1 MIVSHLN
8 DQWSLQITNCPK
20 CENKY
25 ERLFTL
31 IFGPGLVHRYGS
43 LRLVRKVIHLHGG
56 KLIVNSRGRVVT
68 FQIVV
73 PLNCNITKQP
83 VPENCVQNGD
93 KAVCANGKGEVIDV
107 KLPLESDKAPFVLLV
122 MADKELSDYLNET
135 F

>member
-1 MIVSHLN
+1 M
-8 DQWSLQITNCPK
+8 
-20 CENKY
+20 
-25 ERLFTL
+25 
-31 IFGPGLVHRYGS
+31 
-43 LRLVRKVIHLHGG
+43 IHLHGG

-83 VPENCVQNGD
+83 VPEDCVQNGD

-135 F
+135 FSASFRMTTLEKPEQVFSFQVYPFRMLLLLTKLLMVRMETNFALR

>member
-1 MIVSHLN
+1 M
-8 DQWSLQITNCPK
+8 
-20 CENKY
+20 
-25 ERLFTL
+25 
-31 IFGPGLVHRYGS
+31 
-43 LRLVRKVIHLHGG
+43 IHLHGG

-135 F
+135 FSASFRMTTLEKPEQVFSFSGLSIRLVFLTIVST